1 MKGKETYDRFMKWL
15 SRLPPED
22 REAMISVVTHNK
34 GSASFFSVPP
44 EEFLKRGVHE
54 VASEF
59 TNEDYG
65 EFLSF
70 FEGEA
75 PTSGWRGGARERAFA
90 AGRSRG

>member
-59 TNEDYG
+59 TDEDYG

-70 FEGEA
+70 LKGKRRPPGGEEGRG
-75 PTSGWRGGARERAFA
+75 SGLSLRDGA
-90 AGRSRG
+90 AG